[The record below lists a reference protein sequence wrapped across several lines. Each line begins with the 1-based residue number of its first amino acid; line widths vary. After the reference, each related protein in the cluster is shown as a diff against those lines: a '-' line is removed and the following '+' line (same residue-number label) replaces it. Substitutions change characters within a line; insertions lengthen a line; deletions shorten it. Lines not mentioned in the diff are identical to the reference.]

1 MIKEAQQLG
10 GEVEFCRWDV
20 YRKDLILVLN
30 YIHGTIL
37 DLCKILS
44 EFMVYAYA
52 VLEQWFVRLEEY
64 KL

>member
-1 MIKEAQQLG
+1 MKSHCVTMIKEAQQLG

-20 YRKDLILVLN
+20 HRKDLIYVR
-30 YIHGTIL
+30 
-37 DLCKILS
+37 KILS